1 MSGLPSLGLL
11 GEEASAEVAA
21 HERRYDALDTKAGV
35 LLGFSGVIVALTA
48 GNLNGA
54 LAQIGTA
61 FAGMAAI
68 LAGVAFVP
76 RRFPTIA
83 LLTLRDKYLTAD
95 EEFTRLRLLDTRIYV
110 PPGPRPLEVEGPACH
125 RLGADSRSCCGA
137 DRCGIYSVFEE
148 VASVSERIV
157 TKEPVAAANPA
168 PPPVNP
174 DDDLMADLE
183 GSRRAVEAYKR
194 EGEAL
199 RAGAR
204 DG

>member
-1 MSGLPSLGLL
+1 M
-11 GEEASAEVAA
+11 
-21 HERRYDALDTKAGV
+21 
-35 LLGFSGVIVALTA
+35 
-48 GNLNGA
+48 
-54 LAQIGTA
+54 
-61 FAGMAAI
+61 
-68 LAGVAFVP
+68 
-76 RRFPTIA
+76 
-83 LLTLRDKYLTAD
+83 
-95 EEFTRLRLLDTRIYV
+95 
-110 PPGPRPLEVEGPACH
+110 
-125 RLGADSRSCCGA
+125 
-137 DRCGIYSVFEE
+137 
-148 VASVSERIV
+148 SERIV